1 MYTVFF
7 HVIQVLG
14 RTTPKRHLETAE
26 FPDKASS
33 KMVLSPLK
41 KKEKK
46 VLLMIQDAQDNRRI
60 YLYGQDTSLS
70 NEWFIFF
77 FHDSIL
83 NWGSQVR
90 NNFLVPVISSSF
102 LKTLFPSI
110 F

>member
-1 MYTVFF
+1 MYTVFS

-14 RTTPKRHLETAE
+14 RTTPKRHLETAG

-33 KMVLSPLK
+33 KMALSPFKK
-41 KKEKK
+41 KKEK

-60 YLYGQDTSLS
+60 YLYSPDTSLS
-70 NEWFIFF
+70 NEWFIYF

-83 NWGSQVR
+83 NWGSKVR
-90 NNFLVPVISSSF
+90 NIFSIPVISSSS